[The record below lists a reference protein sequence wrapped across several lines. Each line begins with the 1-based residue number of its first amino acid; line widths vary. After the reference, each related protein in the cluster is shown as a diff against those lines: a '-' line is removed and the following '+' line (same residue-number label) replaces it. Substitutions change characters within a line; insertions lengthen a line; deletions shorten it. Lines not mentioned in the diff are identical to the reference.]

1 MDDLFD
7 QVPGQPTGLPL
18 ASRMRPATL
27 DDYAGQQHVLGPRS
41 PVRRAIEEGKLGSV
55 ILWSP
60 PGTGK
65 TTLAHIIA
73 KHSGAFLEV
82 RSAVTAGVADIRKVA
97 DAAKERRKMH
107 GQPTL
112 LLLDEIHHFNKSQQD
127 SLLGYLEDGTL
138 SLVGATTENPF
149 FALNSALLSRARVLP
164 LKPLGPDD
172 IHALIQRAMSDEV
185 RGLGAQHFTINA
197 EALEFLVTMANGDA
211 RFALNGLEAASL
223 LTSTRGDSKEITL
236 NDLEQVFQRQA
247 VRYDRQ
253 GDYHYDTI
261 SAFIKSV
268 RGSDSDS
275 ALHYLAR
282 MIQAGEDPRFIMRR
296 LLVLASEDI
305 GNAEPQAIVIAAAGL
320 QAVSALGMPEAR
332 ITLGQVTTFLAEAPK
347 SNRAY
352 LAMDKALA
360 DVENKPLDPIPMH
373 LRNAP
378 TQGMKKLGHGK
389 GYQYPHDFPGGW
401 VQEQYLPEGDLA
413 TPYYEPTDRGYEA
426 RMRERRRARLG
437 ELSEGQEPSN
447 AKGTLSQDGQG
458 ERG

>member
-1 MDDLFD
+1 
-7 QVPGQPTGLPL
+7 
-18 ASRMRPATL
+18 MRPSTL
-27 DDYAGQQHVLGPRS
+27 DDYAGQQHVLGQDS
-41 PVRRAIEEGKLGSV
+41 PVRKAIEEGKLGSV

-73 KHSGAFLEV
+73 RHSGAFLEV

-97 DAAKERRKMH
+97 DAAKERSRMH

-164 LKPLGPDD
+164 LKPLEKPDV
-172 IHALIQRAMSDEV
+172 IALVNRALHDRV
-185 RGLGAQHFTINA
+185 NGLGAQEFFIDEDA
-197 EALEFLVTMANGDA
+197 MEFLATMANGDA
-211 RFALNGLEAASL
+211 RMALNGLEAASL
-223 LTSTRGDSKEITL
+223 LASTRGEGKQITL
-236 NDLEQVFQRQA
+236 ADLEQVFQRQA

-268 RGSDSDS
+268 RGSDSDA

-305 GNAEPQAIVIAAAGL
+305 GNAEPQALVVAAAGL
-320 QAVSALGMPEAR
+320 QAVSTLGMPEAR
-332 ITLGQVTTFLAEAPK
+332 IALSQVTTFLAEAPK

-352 LAMDKALA
+352 LAIDKALA
-360 DVENKPLDPIPMH
+360 DVEDKALPPIPMH

-389 GYQYPHDFPGGW
+389 GYQYPHDFPGAW
-401 VQEQYLPEGDLA
+401 VEEQYLPDGKLS
-413 TPYYEPTDRGYEA
+413 TPYYEPSDRGYEA
-426 RMRERRRARLG
+426 RMMERRRRRGA
-437 ELSEGQEPSN
+437 ELPANPEPSEPT
-447 AKGTLSQDGQG
+447 GTLPEDGQG

>member
-1 MDDLFD
+1 MEDLFD
-7 QVPGQPTGLPL
+7 QAKDKPSGLPL
-18 ASRMRPATL
+18 ASRMRPTSL
-27 DDYAGQQHVLGPRS
+27 DDYAGQQHVLGAGS

-55 ILWSP
+55 VLWSP

-172 IHALIQRAMSDEV
+172 INALIQRALTDEV
-185 RGLGAQHFTINA
+185 RGLGSQHFTVDE
-197 EALEFLVTMANGDA
+197 EALDFLVTMANGDA

-223 LTSTRGDSKEITL
+223 LTSTRSDSRDITL
-236 NDLEQVFQRQA
+236 DDLEQVFQRQA

-253 GDYHYDTI
+253 GDYHHDTI

-268 RGSDSDS
+268 RGSDSDA

-320 QAVSALGMPEAR
+320 QAVSILGMPEAR

-352 LAMDKALA
+352 LAIDKALA
-360 DVENKPLDPIPMH
+360 DVENRPLDPIPMH

-389 GYQYPHDFPGGW
+389 GYQYPHDFPGAW
-401 VQEQYLPEGDLA
+401 INEQYLPEGDLS
-413 TPYYEPTDRGYEA
+413 TPYYEPADRGYEL
-426 RMRERRRARLG
+426 RMRERRKARLG
-437 ELSEGQEPSN
+437 ELPEEQEPSH